1 MLHTQ
6 IYLITIALEIGG
18 CKSEAHR
25 IHILVDMKQ
34 RDCIG
39 PLSWSVNC
47 NFVRD
52 GNYSEKLVVGLHPPP
67 SPAWANISIMMECTS
82 ESGGCHSVCTL

>member
-34 RDCIG
+34 RECIG
-39 PLSWSVNC
+39 P
-47 NFVRD
+47 
-52 GNYSEKLVVGLHPPP
+52 P
-67 SPAWANISIMMECTS
+67 TS
-82 ESGGCHSVCTL
+82 QTLGDQIDLDAKRFRILNVL

>member
-18 CKSEAHR
+18 CKSEAHSTY
-25 IHILVDMKQ
+25 IG
-34 RDCIG
+34 RDETGRVYRPTQLERKLQLC
-39 PLSWSVNC
+39 
-47 NFVRD
+47 D
-52 GNYSEKLVVGLHPPP
+52 GNYSEKLVVGVHPPP

-82 ESGGCHSVCTL
+82 ESGGLPLCTL